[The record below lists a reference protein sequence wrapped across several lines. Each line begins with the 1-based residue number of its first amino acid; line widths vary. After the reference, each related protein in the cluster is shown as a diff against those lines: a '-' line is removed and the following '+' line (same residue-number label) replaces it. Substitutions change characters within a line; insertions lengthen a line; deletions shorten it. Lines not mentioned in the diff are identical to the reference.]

1 MTDLHPDLP
10 TISELFQAYYD
21 CRSTKR
27 NSASALA
34 FEECLEENLMD
45 LYHELIAGTYRPGRS
60 ICFVVERPKVREV
73 WAAEFRDR
81 IVHHLLYNRVADRF
95 HRRFIAD
102 SYACIPG
109 RGTHKA
115 VARMEH
121 MARSLTHNWQR
132 PGYVLKMDVA
142 NFFVSIDRQILDSL
156 LARHIHEPWWMALCR
171 TVLHHDPT
179 QDARIQSPDWL
190 MRRVPSHKSLL
201 QAGGNGLPI
210 GNLSSQ
216 FFANVYMDALDQYA
230 KHQLKLRRWV
240 RYVDDIVVMG
250 ECGRSLAAVVPQVDA
265 FLQSHLGLRLHPRK
279 TSINRAE
286 RGFDALGFVLRP
298 HARYVRR
305 STVRN
310 AYSQLDGMCRAGA
323 PVVDVRNVANSY
335 FGILRQASAWRERSR
350 IGNMLRGHG
359 HIVAL
364 QNNRMFT
371 ERIAL

>member
-34 FEECLEENLMD
+34 FEEHLEQNLMD
-45 LYHELIAGTYRPGRS
+45 LYHELIAGAYRPGRS
-60 ICFVVERPKVREV
+60 ICFVVEHPKVREV
-73 WAAEFRDR
+73 WAAEFCDR

-121 MARSLTHNWQR
+121 MARSLTRNWQR

-142 NFFVSIDRQILDSL
+142 NFFVSIDRQILDGL
-156 LARHIHEPWWMALCR
+156 LARHIHESWWMALCR

-179 QDARIQSPDWL
+179 QGAVLQSPDWL
-190 MRRVPSHKSLL
+190 MRRVPPHKSLFH
-201 QAGGNGLPI
+201 AGGKGLPI

-216 FFANVYMDALDQYA
+216 FFANVYMDDIEQHA

-250 ECGRSLAAVVPQVDA
+250 ECGRSLAAVVPQVDS
-265 FLQSHLGLRLHPRK
+265 FLQSRLGLSLHPRK
-279 TSINRAE
+279 TSINRVE

-298 HARYVRR
+298 YARYVRR

-310 AYSQLDGMCRAGA
+310 AHRQLEGMCRAGA
-323 PVVDVRNVANSY
+323 PVADVRNTANSY
-335 FGILRQASAWRERSR
+335 FGILRQASAWRERSW
-350 IGNMLRGHG
+350 IGDMLRGHG

-371 ERIAL
+371 ERIPI